1 MGSDRTEFLDRCT
14 NRSGDRAVMIIGPT
28 EERDEL
34 HAELERKEK
43 DILYG
48 SISIYKEG
56 ISLDFL
62 SCLILSAPINND
74 PLLEQLIGRVQR
86 KYPDK
91 LTPIIVDIVL
101 KGTTA
106 KKQAQSRAAYY
117 MRQGYKITHI
127 DISRK

>member
-1 MGSDRTEFLDRCT
+1 
-14 NRSGDRAVMIIGPT
+14 MIIGPT